1 MTPLAERMRP
11 KVLEDFV
18 GQKHI
23 IGKGMPLYNMI
34 QKKQIPNCILYGP
47 PGTGKT
53 TLANIMAS
61 YVDKKFYKL
70 NATTDSIKEIQEI
83 ASTLDTFL
91 GYNGVVLY
99 IDEFQLYS
107 KRQQQILLGFIE
119 SGKITLIAST
129 TENPYFAF
137 HKAVLSRC
145 NIFQF
150 KALSREDIVVGLKE
164 AINRAVESGLKIEYE
179 KEALDYIADISQGDY
194 RKAYNILECAVNS
207 NLSNIIKITAKY
219 IESLGQS
226 NMKSDA
232 SGDDYYNYLS
242 ALQKSIRGSDPD
254 ASIHY
259 LARLIKGG
267 NLTAIVRRISVIA
280 AEDIGLAYP
289 NALNVVNSGIELALK
304 TGLPEA
310 RIILAELVI
319 YLATLPKSNSAYIA
333 IDRALNDIETRSVGD
348 VPNHLKDAHYAGAS
362 KLGVGGYKYPHDFEN
377 DYVKQQYLPDSLKG
391 TVYYEAKNNKYEE
404 SLRKYWEMVKKNRK

>member
-11 KVLEDFV
+11 TKLEDFV

-23 IGKGMPLYNMI
+23 VGKGKPLYNI
-34 QKKQIPNCILYGP
+34 IKSKKILNCILYGP

-53 TLANIMAS
+53 TLANIMAN

-70 NATTDSIKEIQEI
+70 NATTASVKDIQDI
-83 ASTLDTFL
+83 ASNLDTLL
-91 GYNGVVLY
+91 GYNGVVIY
-99 IDEFQLYS
+99 IDELQHFS
-107 KRQQQILLGFIE
+107 KKQQQSLLEFIE
-119 SGKITLIAST
+119 NGKITLIAST
-129 TENPYFAF
+129 TENPYFVL
-137 HKAVLSRC
+137 HKAILSRC

-150 KALSREDIVVGLKE
+150 KSLTKEDILIGLKKSIKR
-164 AINRAVESGLKIEYE
+164 AIESGISIEYE
-179 KEALDYIADISQGDY
+179 EDALKYIAEISQGDY
-194 RKAYNILECAVNS
+194 RKAYNILELAVNS
-207 NLSNIIKITAKY
+207 NLSNVIKITKEY

-254 ASIHY
+254 AAIHY

-267 NLTAIVRRISVIA
+267 NLAAIIRRISVIA
-280 AEDIGLAYP
+280 AEDIGLAHP
-289 NALNVVNSGIELALK
+289 NALTVVNSGIELALK
-304 TGLPEA
+304 TGFPEA

-319 YLATLPKSNSAYIA
+319 YLATLPKSNSAYLA
-333 IDRALNDIETRSVGD
+333 IDKALNDLDTKNVGD

-362 KLGVGGYKYPHDFEN
+362 KLGVGGYKYPHDYEY
-377 DYVKQQYLPDSLKG
+377 DYVKQQYMPDNLKD

-404 SLRKYWEMVKKNRK
+404 SLRKYWENIKFKR